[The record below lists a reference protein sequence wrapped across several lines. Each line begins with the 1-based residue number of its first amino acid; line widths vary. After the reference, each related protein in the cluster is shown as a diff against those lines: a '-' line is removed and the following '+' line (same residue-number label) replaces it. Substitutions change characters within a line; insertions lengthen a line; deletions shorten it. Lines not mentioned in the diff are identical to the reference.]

1 MSSIIYDDMKRNL
14 SNRFWRLNNLY
25 KIIDKKGDSVRFT
38 LNPEQTKF
46 VSEMHTRNSILKAR
60 QLGFTTFSCM
70 FGLDL
75 CLFNSNTSVGIIAQ
89 TMDDV
94 KKIFR
99 NKVLYAYK
107 NLPPSLRAVTGLE
120 AQAENAQELLLGNNS
135 SIAVGLSFRSGTLHF
150 LHVSE
155 LGKIAARFPQRAE
168 EVQTGALPT
177 VPTDGIVVFEST
189 AEGDSGLFYDT
200 CDVAQRKQRMNEP
213 LSSLDF
219 KFHFFPWYE
228 RADYVLPAHT
238 VRLTPEQDSYF
249 FKMEQELSYKFSP
262 EQKAWYA
269 VMSNSLGEKV
279 KREYPTTPKEAFEQ
293 SIEGAY
299 YSKYMVQA
307 EAQGRVCNVP
317 HEPLLKVYTSWD
329 LGVSDTTAI
338 WFFQYSPSGER
349 RYINF
354 YENSGE
360 GLEHYAKVLEEYAD
374 KYGYRYADHIA
385 PHDIR
390 VREIGNKA
398 KSRLESAL
406 ELGIKFIVCPSVSI
420 ADGIQS
426 VRNILPSC
434 WFDKANCA
442 AGLKALRHYRKKWND
457 ERGCFESQPLH
468 DWASNGSDSFRY
480 SAIGFKPPVQIQ
492 TQTHA
497 QSTRGKK
504 RGRR

>member
-1 MSSIIYDDMKRNL
+1 MRSVIYDDMKRNL

-38 LNPEQTKF
+38 LNPEQTQF
-46 VSEMHTRNSILKAR
+46 LSSMHNRNTILKAR
-60 QLGFTTFSCM
+60 QLGFTTFACI

-99 NKVLYAYK
+99 NKVLYAFK
-107 NLPPSLRAVTGLE
+107 NLPPSLRAVSGLE

-200 CDVAQRKQRMNEP
+200 CDTAQRKARMKEE
-213 LSSLDF
+213 LSKLDF

-228 RADYVLPAHT
+228 RADYILPAHT
-238 VRLTPEQDSYF
+238 VQLTPEQRKYF
-249 FKMEQELSYKFSP
+249 AEMEAKLSIKFSP

-269 VMSNSLGEKV
+269 VMSNSLKDKM
-279 KREYPTTPKEAFEQ
+279 KREYPTTPEEAFSQ
-293 SIEGAY
+293 TIEGAY
-299 YSKYMVQA
+299 YGTYMAQA
-307 EAQGRVCNVP
+307 EAQGRVCDVP
-317 HEPLLKVYTSWD
+317 FDPLLPVHTSWD
-329 LGVSDTTAI
+329 LGMSDTTPI
-338 WFFQYSPSGER
+338 WFFQYSPAGQR
-349 RYINF
+349 RYINY
-354 YENSGE
+354 YEANGE
-360 GLEHYAKVLEEYAD
+360 GLEHYVKVLDELG
-374 KYGYRYADHIA
+374 KKLGYRYGTHIA

-390 VREIGNKA
+390 VRELGTG
-398 KSRLESAL
+398 KSRLEKAR
-406 ELGIKFIVCPSVSI
+406 ELGIDFVICPSVSVQ
-420 ADGIQS
+420 DGIEA
-426 VRNILPSC
+426 VRSMFPSC
-434 WFDKANCA
+434 WFDKTKCA
-442 AGLKALRHYRKKWND
+442 QGLKAIRHYRKRWNED
-457 ERGCFESQPLH
+457 RACFESQPLH
-468 DWASNGSDSFRY
+468 DWASNGADSLRY
-480 SAIGFKPPVQIQ
+480 SAVGFKPPVHIE
-492 TQTHA
+492 TPSHA
-497 QSTRGKK
+497 TTSRGKK
-504 RGRR
+504 RHRR